1 MTIEELLAQLNI
13 DDDKKAEAEKTVKA
27 FLNGQYVPKS
37 RFNEVNEEKNTLKKT
52 VTERDG
58 QLEELKK
65 ASGNSEELKK
75 QIETLQESNKKSVAD
90 YEEQLKTLRLS
101 TAIKLALTDAQD
113 VDIVESLIKK
123 DKLVYN
129 EDGKVVGLDEQIKS
143 LRTEK
148 PFLFKTKGKS
158 NGYTPNGGKVITNN
172 PFAKDTFNLTEQG
185 RLFRDNPEEARR
197 LASAAGVKL

>member
-13 DDDKKAEAEKTVKA
+13 DDDKKAEAEKNVKA
-27 FLNGQYVPKS
+27 FLDGQYVPKA

-65 ASGNSEELKK
+65 VNGNSEELKK

-123 DKLVYN
+123 DKLVYD

-148 PFLFKTKGKS
+148 PFLFKIKEKT
-158 NGYTPNGGKVITNN
+158 NGYTPKGGKVITNN

>member
-13 DDDKKAEAEKTVKA
+13 DDDKKAEAEKNVKA
-27 FLNGQYVPKS
+27 FLDGQYVPKA

-101 TAIKLALTDAQD
+101 TAIKLAITDAQD

-123 DKLVYN
+123 DQLVYG
-129 EDGKVVGLDEQIKS
+129 EDGKVAGLSEQVKT
-143 LRTEK
+143 LKKEK
-148 PFLFKTKGKS
+148 PFLFKMEKAQ
-158 NGYTPNGGKVITNN
+158 GYNPNAGSEPKVN
-172 PFAKDTFNLTEQG
+172 PFKKDSINLTEQG
-185 RLFRDNPEEARR
+185 RLFRENPEEARR
-197 LASAAGVKL
+197 LASEAGIKL

>member
-13 DDDKKAEAEKTVKA
+13 DEDKKAEAEKNVKA
-27 FLNGQYVPKS
+27 FLDGQYVPKA

-101 TAIKLALTDAQD
+101 TAIKLAITDAQD

-123 DKLVYN
+123 DQLVYG
-129 EDGKVVGLDEQIKS
+129 EDGKVAGLSEQVKT
-143 LRTEK
+143 LKKEK
-148 PFLFKTKGKS
+148 PFLFKMEKAQ
-158 NGYTPNGGKVITNN
+158 GYNPNAGSEPKVN
-172 PFAKDTFNLTEQG
+172 PFKKDSINLTEQG
-185 RLFRDNPEEARR
+185 RLFRENPEEARR
-197 LASAAGVKL
+197 LASEAGIKL

>member
-13 DDDKKAEAEKTVKA
+13 DDDKKAEAEKNVKA
-27 FLNGQYVPKS
+27 FLDGQYVPKA

-101 TAIKLALTDAQD
+101 TAIKLAITDAQD

-123 DKLVYN
+123 DQLVYG
-129 EDGKVVGLDEQIKS
+129 EDGKVAGLSEQVKT
-143 LRTEK
+143 LKKEK
-148 PFLFKTKGKS
+148 PFLFKTEKPQ
-158 NGYTPNGGKVITNN
+158 GYNPNAGSEPKVN
-172 PFAKDTFNLTEQG
+172 PFKKDSINLTEQG
-185 RLFRDNPEEARR
+185 RLFRENPEEARR
-197 LASAAGVKL
+197 LASEAGIKL

>member
-13 DDDKKAEAEKTVKA
+13 DEAKKAEAEKNVKA
-27 FLNGQYVPKS
+27 FLDGQYVPKA

-65 ASGNSEELKK
+65 VNGNSEELKK

-101 TAIKLALTDAQD
+101 TAIKLAITDAQD

-123 DKLVYN
+123 DQLVYG
-129 EDGKVVGLDEQIKS
+129 EDGKVAGLSEQVLS
-143 LRTEK
+143 L
-148 PFLFKTKGKS
+148 
-158 NGYTPNGGKVITNN
+158 IHI
-172 PFAKDTFNLTEQG
+172 
-185 RLFRDNPEEARR
+185 
-197 LASAAGVKL
+197 

>member
-13 DDDKKAEAEKTVKA
+13 DEAKKAEAEKNVKA
-27 FLNGQYVPKS
+27 FLDGQYVPKA

-101 TAIKLALTDAQD
+101 TAIKLAITDAQD

-123 DKLVYN
+123 DQLVYG
-129 EDGKVVGLDEQIKS
+129 EDGKVAGLSEQVKT
-143 LRTEK
+143 LKKEK
-148 PFLFKTKGKS
+148 PFLFKMEKAQ
-158 NGYTPNGGKVITNN
+158 GYNPNAGSEPKVN
-172 PFAKDTFNLTEQG
+172 PFKKDSINLTEQG
-185 RLFRDNPEEARR
+185 RLFRENPEEARR
-197 LASAAGVKL
+197 LASEAGIKL

>member
-1 MTIEELLAQLNI
+1 MTIEELLVQLNI
-13 DDDKKAEAEKTVKA
+13 SDDKKAEAEKNVKA
-27 FLNGQYVPKS
+27 FLDGQYVPKA

-101 TAIKLALTDAQD
+101 TAIKLAITDAQD

-123 DKLVYN
+123 DQLVYG
-129 EDGKVVGLDEQIKS
+129 EDGKVAGLSEQVKT
-143 LRTEK
+143 LKKEK
-148 PFLFKTKGKS
+148 PFLFKTEKAQ
-158 NGYTPNGGKVITNN
+158 GYNPNAGSEPKVN
-172 PFAKDTFNLTEQG
+172 PFKKDSINLTEQG
-185 RLFRDNPEEARR
+185 RLFRENPEEARR
-197 LASAAGVKL
+197 LASEAGIKL

>member
-123 DKLVYN
+123 DKLVYS
-129 EDGKVVGLDEQIKS
+129 EDGKIVGLDEQIKS

-148 PFLFKTKGKS
+148 PFLFKIKEKS
-158 NGYTPNGGKVITNN
+158 NGYTPKSGKVITNN

>member
-13 DDDKKAEAEKTVKA
+13 DEAKKAEAEKNVKA
-27 FLNGQYVPKS
+27 FLDGQYVPKA

-101 TAIKLALTDAQD
+101 TAIKLAITDAQD

-123 DKLVYN
+123 DQLVYG
-129 EDGKVVGLDEQIKS
+129 EDGKVAGLSEQVKT
-143 LRTEK
+143 LKKEK
-148 PFLFKTKGKS
+148 PFLFKTEKAQAY
-158 NGYTPNGGKVITNN
+158 NPNAGSEPKVN
-172 PFAKDTFNLTEQG
+172 PFKKDSINLTEQG
-185 RLFRDNPEEARR
+185 RLFRENPEEARR
-197 LASAAGVKL
+197 LASEAGIKL